1 VLIDE
6 GDIMDKTIAAAI
18 ISASAALLGVVIGV
32 VIGGVFSYRA
42 TKSIERRKILSEK
55 YEVIYNS
62 SVQIRDWLKNENA
75 RWLLLAEPPASVNP
89 AVEGLPC
96 PIEKLIM
103 MADLYAPS
111 LEKEVSTLMRK
122 VDAIKSLEWEYADSQ
137 GQALEDITMN
147 TYIEDDTKADTAHN
161 DMVNALKKLT
171 KTNLLW

>member
-1 VLIDE
+1 
-6 GDIMDKTIAAAI
+6 MDSTIVAAI
-18 ISASAALLGVVIGV
+18 ISVFAALLGA
-32 VIGGVFSYRA
+32 VIGGVLTYRA

-55 YEVIYNS
+55 YEAIYDS

-75 RWLLLAEPPASVNP
+75 RWLLLAEPGASVFP

-111 LEKEVSTLMRK
+111 LEKEVSKIERE
-122 VDAIKSLEWEYADSQ
+122 VDAIKNLAWENAESGRVSLQ
-137 GQALEDITMN
+137 DITVDTFN
-147 TYIEDDTKADTAHN
+147 EDNRMADTAHN
-161 DMVNALKKLT
+161 DLVKVIKKLT

>member
-1 VLIDE
+1 
-6 GDIMDKTIAAAI
+6 MDSTIVAAI
-18 ISASAALLGVVIGV
+18 ISVFSLLLGVG
-32 VIGGVFSYRA
+32 IGGFVTYKV

-75 RWLLLAEPPASVNP
+75 RWLLLAGTDVTVFP

-111 LEKEVSTLMRK
+111 LEKEVSKIERE
-122 VDAIKSLEWEYADSQ
+122 VDMIKNREWENADTGGIPLQ
-137 GQALEDITMN
+137 DITVDTIN
-147 TYIEDDTKADTAHN
+147 EDDRMAETAHN
-161 DMVNALKKLT
+161 DLVNAIKKLT